1 MANEITISMSMS
13 ASKGGASVNTVGAT
27 GPATASYDMTG
38 TDVLSGTQILAST
51 GTTYALNLGSVA
63 APYRA
68 YIMNMGTLGTTPPTG
83 IVTIDRATPV
93 SATPAITLDVGDECF
108 IVVQSGTTIYLTS
121 SVNATTVYVAIVEK

>member
-27 GPATASYDMTG
+27 GPASASYDMTG
-38 TDVLSGTQILAST
+38 ADMISGTQILAST
-51 GTTYALNLGSVA
+51 GTTYALNLGSVT

-68 YIMNMGTLGTTPPTG
+68 YIMNMGASSTTG

-93 SATPAITLDVGDECF
+93 SATPAITLGVGDECF

-121 SVNATTVYVAIVEK
+121 DTNATTVYVAIVEK

>member
-27 GPATASYDMTG
+27 GPASASYDMTG
-38 TDVLSGTQILAST
+38 ADMISGTQILAST
-51 GTTYALNLGSVA
+51 GTTYALNLGSVT

-68 YIMNMGTLGTTPPTG
+68 YIMNMGASSTTG

-93 SATPAITLDVGDECF
+93 SATPAITLGVGDECF

-121 SVNATTVYVAIVEK
+121 DTNATTVYVAIGEK

>member
-1 MANEITISMSMS
+1 MS

-27 GPATASYDMTG
+27 GPASASYDMTG
-38 TDVLSGTQILAST
+38 ADMISGTQILAST
-51 GTTYALNLGSVA
+51 GTTYALNLGSVT

-68 YIMNMGTLGTTPPTG
+68 YIMNMGASSTTG

-93 SATPAITLDVGDECF
+93 SATPAITLGVGDECF

-121 SVNATTVYVAIVEK
+121 DTNATTVYVAIVEK

>member
-27 GPATASYDMTG
+27 GPASASYDMTG
-38 TDVLSGTQILAST
+38 ADMISGTQILAST
-51 GTTYALNLGSVA
+51 GTTYAFNLGSVTA
-63 APYRA
+63 TYRA
-68 YIMNMGTLGTTPPTG
+68 YIMNMGASSTTG

-93 SATPAITLDVGDECF
+93 SATPAITLGVGDECF

-121 SVNATTVYVAIVEK
+121 DTNATTVYVAIVEK

>member
-1 MANEITISMSMS
+1 MANEITITLSMS

-27 GPATASYDMTG
+27 GPASASYDMTG
-38 TDVLSGTQILAST
+38 ADMISGTQILTST
-51 GTTYALNLGSVA
+51 GTTYALNLGSVT

-68 YIMNMGTLGTTPPTG
+68 YIMNMGASSTTG

-93 SATPAITLDVGDECF
+93 SATPAITLGVGDECF

-121 SVNATTVYVAIVEK
+121 DTNATTVYVAIVEK

>member
-13 ASKGGASVNTVGAT
+13 ASKGGASINTVGAT
-27 GPATASYDMTG
+27 GPASASYDMTG
-38 TDVLSGTQILAST
+38 NDMVSGTQILAST
-51 GTTYALNLGSVA
+51 GTTYALNLGSVS

-68 YIMNMGTLGTTPPTG
+68 YIMNMGATSTTG

-93 SATPAITLDVGDECF
+93 SGTPAITLGVGDECF

-121 SVNATTVYVAIVEK
+121 DTNATTVYTAIVEK